1 MKKQKKEANVTK
13 KNLVKLKRRQPNR
26 SRIGD
31 FIIYFFLI
39 LVALMMVFP
48 LVFAINNALKP
59 LDELFMFPPKVFA
72 QNPTLDN
79 FSDLF
84 VTMGKSWVTFPRYVF
99 NTVFITVVGTAG
111 HLILASMAAFVLAKY
126 DFPGGKTFFKL
137 VTVALMFSGYITAI
151 PNYLIINELGWID
164 TYWAIIIPA
173 FASPMGLFLMK
184 QFMEGLPMSPI
195 EAAKIDGAN
204 EWKVFIS
211 IVMPNVKPAWLT
223 MIIFSVQGLWNNQ
236 AATFIYSEEKKTLVY
251 ALQQI
256 QSGGIA
262 RTGQAAAVTVV
273 VMAVPI
279 LIFILSESQILEEMG
294 KFRFERLRRLVQVM
308 KKTMKR
314 LSALLIGMMI
324 ALSSAMAVYADEG
337 YTYNYDYWEDIQYS
351 PDAYEVSG
359 VYSAVDFGLETGL
372 KTPSG
377 LFVYEDMI
385 YICDTGNNRILEIE
399 ETGSQTL
406 ELIRVIDSFKGGEG
420 PETFSSPQDVAVTD
434 DGYIFIADTN
444 NSRILK
450 LDMDLNYVMEF
461 TKPVDA
467 TFDQDLS
474 FLPYKL
480 AIDTAGRVYCV
491 ATNVNKGLIKFE
503 ADGEFSGFI
512 GATEVTYDWTDYI
525 WKRFATQAQRE
536 QMESFV
542 PTEYDNIYMDYEGF
556 IYACTTHVTKS
567 TLEDGTADP
576 IRRLNMMGSDIL
588 IRTVNGILLVI
599 SIGGMAIFRSFFD
612 HRYHSV

>member
-48 LVFAINNALKP
+48 LVFAINNALKT

-184 QFMEGLPMSPI
+184 QFMEGLPMSLI

-279 LIFILSESQILEEMG
+279 LIFILSESQILE
-294 KFRFERLRRLVQVM
+294 
-308 KKTMKR
+308 TM
-314 LSALLIGMMI
+314 A
-324 ALSSAMAVYADEG
+324 SS
-337 YTYNYDYWEDIQYS
+337 
-351 PDAYEVSG
+351 
-359 VYSAVDFGLETGL
+359 GL
-372 KTPSG
+372 K
-377 LFVYEDMI
+377 D
-385 YICDTGNNRILEIE
+385 
-399 ETGSQTL
+399 
-406 ELIRVIDSFKGGEG
+406 
-420 PETFSSPQDVAVTD
+420 
-434 DGYIFIADTN
+434 
-444 NSRILK
+444 
-450 LDMDLNYVMEF
+450 
-461 TKPVDA
+461 
-467 TFDQDLS
+467 
-474 FLPYKL
+474 
-480 AIDTAGRVYCV
+480 
-491 ATNVNKGLIKFE
+491 
-503 ADGEFSGFI
+503 
-512 GATEVTYDWTDYI
+512 
-525 WKRFATQAQRE
+525 
-536 QMESFV
+536 
-542 PTEYDNIYMDYEGF
+542 
-556 IYACTTHVTKS
+556 
-567 TLEDGTADP
+567 
-576 IRRLNMMGSDIL
+576 
-588 IRTVNGILLVI
+588 
-599 SIGGMAIFRSFFD
+599 
-612 HRYHSV
+612 

>member
-72 QNPTLDN
+72 QNSTLDN

-184 QFMEGLPMSPI
+184 QFMEGLPMSLI

-279 LIFILSESQILEEMG
+279 LIFILSESQILE
-294 KFRFERLRRLVQVM
+294 
-308 KKTMKR
+308 TM
-314 LSALLIGMMI
+314 A
-324 ALSSAMAVYADEG
+324 SS
-337 YTYNYDYWEDIQYS
+337 
-351 PDAYEVSG
+351 
-359 VYSAVDFGLETGL
+359 GL
-372 KTPSG
+372 K
-377 LFVYEDMI
+377 D
-385 YICDTGNNRILEIE
+385 
-399 ETGSQTL
+399 
-406 ELIRVIDSFKGGEG
+406 
-420 PETFSSPQDVAVTD
+420 
-434 DGYIFIADTN
+434 
-444 NSRILK
+444 
-450 LDMDLNYVMEF
+450 
-461 TKPVDA
+461 
-467 TFDQDLS
+467 
-474 FLPYKL
+474 
-480 AIDTAGRVYCV
+480 
-491 ATNVNKGLIKFE
+491 
-503 ADGEFSGFI
+503 
-512 GATEVTYDWTDYI
+512 
-525 WKRFATQAQRE
+525 
-536 QMESFV
+536 
-542 PTEYDNIYMDYEGF
+542 
-556 IYACTTHVTKS
+556 
-567 TLEDGTADP
+567 
-576 IRRLNMMGSDIL
+576 
-588 IRTVNGILLVI
+588 
-599 SIGGMAIFRSFFD
+599 
-612 HRYHSV
+612 